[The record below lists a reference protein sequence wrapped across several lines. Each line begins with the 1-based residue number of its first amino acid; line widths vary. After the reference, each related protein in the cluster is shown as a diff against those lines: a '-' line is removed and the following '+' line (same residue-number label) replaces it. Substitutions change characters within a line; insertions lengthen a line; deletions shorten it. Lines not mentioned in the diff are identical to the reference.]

1 MHNVKKDDLIKTSK
15 GSVGVVIET
24 RKDNIKIV
32 DINCTTQ
39 VVSNMDFDSIVNT
52 RNFNAKN
59 NRSGELITSGSSVL
73 IKKGINEVY
82 YYKLYRVRGARLSMF
97 IFNMFSCSMKV
108 LIGQL
113 EFLFSW
119 LITVY

>member
-73 IKKGINEVY
+73 IKKGINEGKRCKVVHVY
-82 YYKLYRVRGARLSMF
+82 LQYV
-97 IFNMFSCSMKV
+97 
-108 LIGQL
+108 
-113 EFLFSW
+113 FLFNESFDRTAG
-119 LITVY
+119 ISV